1 MLLRPLARRKG
12 KKRKKKRKKK
22 NRMKLKIQRAS
33 VPDIGAWVTCCTT
46 GGLAVLVSQIK
57 GATTR
62 TWGVLIQRSLI
73 GGFRGL
79 LSPIL
84 FFQSR
89 GYGYCCFARA
99 QPGCG
104 GEEERQGGAGVGWAK
119 WMDRRAEP
127 RRGRGARDVRRVL
140 TYRYSISRDPIL
152 MIPAL
157 HGISNFEILIFL
169 TIFSNSSLTTTHSL
183 MKLGLGYK
191 KSPDFAYSTCCPFSL
206 HTAVQI

>member
-1 MLLRPLARRKG
+1 MLLFIRPVPPLRSGVLINLSTYFSPRTRASAGRVPEMLLRSLARRKG

-33 VPDIGAWVTCCTT
+33 VPDISAWVTCCTT

-119 WMDRRAEP
+119 WMDGRAEP

-140 TYRYSISRDPIL
+140 TYRYSISRDPYINDSSPPRHFKL
-152 MIPAL
+152 RDL
-157 HGISNFEILIFL
+157 DFSYHFL
-169 TIFSNSSLTTTHSL
+169 
-183 MKLGLGYK
+183 
-191 KSPDFAYSTCCPFSL
+191 
-206 HTAVQI
+206 